1 MDVTTCLP
9 NDIQDIAGI
18 STVWQNADSP
28 EPELKR
34 CRLQ

>member
-1 MDVTTCLP
+1 MDVTSCLP

-18 STVWQNADSP
+18 STAWQNADSP
-28 EPELKR
+28 EPGLKR